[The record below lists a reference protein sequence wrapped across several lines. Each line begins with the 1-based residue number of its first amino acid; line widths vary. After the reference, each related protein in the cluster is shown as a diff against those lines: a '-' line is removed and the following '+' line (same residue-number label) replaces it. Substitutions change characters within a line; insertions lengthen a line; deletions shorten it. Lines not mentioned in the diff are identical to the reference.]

1 MADSDI
7 SQVLDNRIEPCFN
20 LRLRQANR
28 VLTSHYDNYLR
39 DLGIT
44 IAQFSILRSLWYMK
58 SASQKELQDVLVLQ
72 QTTLTRNLKPLLKAG
87 YVETRPGE
95 QDRRVSMVSLT
106 ADGKEVFKQAR
117 ERWKK
122 AQKDV
127 VERLGDE
134 AGQQL
139 IQVAEA
145 IIAM

>member
-1 MADSDI
+1 MTDSTAHKA
-7 SQVLDNRIEPCFN
+7 LDNRIEPCFN

-58 SASQKELQDVLVLQ
+58 ATSQKELQEVLVLQ
-72 QTTLTRNLKPLLKAG
+72 QTTLTRNLKLLIKAG

-95 QDRRVSMVSLT
+95 QDRRVSVVSLT
-106 ADGKEVFKQAR
+106 EEGKAMFKQAR

-127 VERLGDE
+127 AERLGQG
-134 AGQQL
+134 ASQQL
-139 IQVAEA
+139 VELTEA
-145 IIAM
+145 IISM